1 MVTGPVSGFM
11 DAKGGRMDCMN
22 MGGSIQKGPFWNFFS

>member
-1 MVTGPVSGFM
+1 MVTGPISVFW
-11 DAKGGRMDCMN
+11 DAKGGRTDSVV